1 MKNECPTD
9 CVSGQGLREVTSSE
23 LKLTPLILAASRVQE
38 GDQLLLCDTCGR
50 VVRRSFDSYLL
61 HFRLESLGTFRPNLG
76 RFEPKPW
83 LQHEM
88 ERLTKVSLGNASL
101 QHIRKPKTDERNP

>member
-1 MKNECPTD
+1 MKNECPTG
-9 CVSGQGLREVTSSE
+9 CVSGQGLREVSSSE

-61 HFRLESLGTFRPNLG
+61 HFRLESLGTFRPSQSG
-76 RFEPKPW
+76 FEPKPW

-88 ERLTKVSLGNASL
+88 ERLTRILPGKSTGL
-101 QHIRKPKTDERNP
+101 HKPKSD

>member
-1 MKNECPTD
+1 MKDECTRG
-9 CVSGQGLREVTSSE
+9 CASGQGLRKVSSTE
-23 LKLTPLILAASRVQE
+23 LKLTPLILAASRVQD
-38 GDQLLLCDTCGR
+38 GDELLLCDGCGR

-61 HFRLESLGTFRPNLG
+61 HFRLEPIGTILRDQA

-88 ERLTKVSLGNASL
+88 DRLTKVSPANARV
-101 QHIRKPKTDERNP
+101 QNIREPKNN

>member
-1 MKNECPTD
+1 MKNECPTGCGSRRD
-9 CVSGQGLREVTSSE
+9 LRQVSSSE
-23 LKLTPLILAASRVQE
+23 LKLTPLILAASRIQE
-38 GDQLLLCDTCGR
+38 GDQLLLCDTCGS

-61 HFRLESLGTFRPNLG
+61 HFRLESLGIFRSNQN

-88 ERLTKVSLGNASL
+88 DRLTRIFPGKS
-101 QHIRKPKTDERNP
+101 TDDP

>member
-1 MKNECPTD
+1 MKDECPAGCASGKD
-9 CVSGQGLREVTSSE
+9 LRKVSSSE
-23 LKLTPLILAASRVQE
+23 LKLTPLILAASRVEE
-38 GDQLLLCDTCGR
+38 GDELLICDACGR

-61 HFRLESLGTFRPNLG
+61 HFRVESLGTFLADQS

-88 ERLTKVSLGNASL
+88 ERLTKVSAGNANV
-101 QHIRKPKTDERNP
+101 QHIRRPKNN